1 MSSCLFCN
9 DARPKQRAAEDDA
22 CWTACTYPGC
32 KLETCGC
39 DGTGLLKLLKQSA
52 KKEMNI
58 PLDEKEDDKEQKWM
72 CPAHIVSTLRRYTLV
87 GDPSCTPF
95 VMVNEAA
102 IALKVSPSELLATT
116 HCKYT
121 SRVDTVTL
129 PRRQAV
135 PQALLHG
142 VCQTKATYTLLALL
156 SRQEHRTTYTKCFWC
171 AG

>member
-39 DGTGLLKLLKQSA
+39 DGTGLLKLLKQIA

-58 PLDEKEDDKEQKWM
+58 PLDEKEDKEQKWM

-116 HCKYT
+116 HCKY
-121 SRVDTVTL
+121 
-129 PRRQAV
+129 
-135 PQALLHG
+135 
-142 VCQTKATYTLLALL
+142 
-156 SRQEHRTTYTKCFWC
+156 
-171 AG
+171 